1 MLQDLQAKLSVAQ
14 ALTATADSTNY
25 YDTLSDYDISRGEP
39 LGLVITVDVAADF
52 TTGDETYTFA
62 LETDDNTSFSSATV
76 IATKTILAAD
86 LAANS
91 VHVIPFH
98 ATNAERY
105 LQGVYTLGGTTPTV
119 TVTAELKALSDV
131 STWTGSQPSGYTVN
145 F

>member
-52 TTGDETYTFA
+52 TTGNETYTFA

-86 LAANS
+86 LTADS

-98 ATNAERY
+98 GVNAERY

-131 STWTGSQPSGYTVN
+131 STWTSSQPSGYTVN

>member
-39 LGLVITVDVAADF
+39 LGLVVTVVAAAD
-52 TTGDETYTFA
+52 TASGNETYSFA
-62 LETDDNTSFSSATV
+62 LETDDNSSFSSG
-76 IATKTILAAD
+76 TILASKTIAGAD
-86 LAANS
+86 LTTGS

-98 ATNAERY
+98 AANAERY
-105 LQGVYTLGGTTPTV
+105 LQGTYTLGGTTPSV

-131 STWTGSQPSGYTVN
+131 STWTSNQPSGYTVN